1 MFWGNEALIP
11 SLGIKYINRSIY
23 HLLDCLTLDHIA
35 KVLCFALQAPGKHI
49 AVTNNVMKGFAT
61 ELFASHHIHIQNS
74 LASTL

>member
-23 HLLDCLTLDHIA
+23 YWLDCLILDHIA

-61 ELFASHHIHIQNS
+61 ELFSSYDIHVLNS
-74 LASTL
+74 LALTL